1 VVGPHGRTVAD
12 AATVLGALTG
22 VDPRDAATQESEGR
36 FFTDYTQFL
45 DPHGLRG
52 ARIGVP
58 RGLPFSFGVSSRV
71 DAIME
76 EAIQAMQ
83 DAGAVII
90 DPADLPSADELL
102 FGNDEIIVLIYEF
115 KRDLNAYLATRTGV
129 PVHTLAEAIAF
140 NQAHADQELRFFG
153 QELFE
158 LAEADIFSEEEY
170 MMSLPRS
177 KMLAR
182 QQGIDAVMDQFN
194 LDALVAP
201 TGSPAWT
208 TDLINGDHFL
218 IGSSSFAA
226 VAGYP
231 NITVP
236 AGLAFGLPVG
246 ISFFGRAY
254 SEPTLIRLAY
264 AFEPATKVR
273 RPPQF
278 LPTLPLEHPSMKT
291 GGQGHSV
298 SAAFS
303 QARLMRAR
311 GIAR

>member
-1 VVGPHGRTVAD
+1 LGKTNLSEWANFRGFNSTSGWSGRGGLNHNPYALDRNSCGSSSGSAAAVSANFCAAALGTETDGSIVCPSGACGVVGIKPTLGLTSRAGYLPIAHSQDVVGPHGRTVAD

-194 LDALVAP
+194 LDAEVGAHRL
-201 TGSPAWT
+201 TR
-208 TDLINGDHFL
+208 LDH
-218 IGSSSFAA
+218 
-226 VAGYP
+226 
-231 NITVP
+231 
-236 AGLAFGLPVG
+236 
-246 ISFFGRAY
+246 
-254 SEPTLIRLAY
+254 
-264 AFEPATKVR
+264 
-273 RPPQF
+273 
-278 LPTLPLEHPSMKT
+278 
-291 GGQGHSV
+291 
-298 SAAFS
+298 
-303 QARLMRAR
+303 
-311 GIAR
+311 